1 MVLLLFGILGGC
13 GQKNEYVEPPPPTV
27 TVDKPFKQNV
37 TDYLEFTGTT
47 KAIET
52 VDIRARVEGFLES
65 AHFEEGTFVEK
76 GQLLYVIDP
85 KPYQATL
92 DEARATLENEKVKL
106 ARAEIEYQRRVK
118 LFEQKATSE
127 ADVVEWKAERDG
139 AKIAVAAARAAVEKA
154 RLDLGYTVIRAPIT
168 GRIGRHQVDVDNL
181 VGAGE
186 YTLLTTMTMYDP
198 IYAYF
203 SLNENDLLRVMQ
215 MARDK
220 GITVE
225 ESEKVPLELGLA
237 DESGYPHKGQLDF
250 ADLGLEP
257 GTGTMLLRG
266 LFPNPGPPYR
276 MIPGFFARVRMPIAE
291 RKNALLVT
299 ERALGIDQGGNYL
312 LVVNDQ
318 NVVEQRHVKV
328 GAVTEGKQV
337 IVEGLKGDE
346 WVVVKGLQRAIP
358 GAKVTP
364 EHAQPAKTA
373 SVTETA
379 SEPQEPHGDKTT
391 SPE

>member
-1 MVLLLFGILGGC
+1 MVLFLFGILCGC

-27 TVDKPFKQNV
+27 TVDKPFKRDV

-47 KAIET
+47 KAVET

-65 AHFEEGTFVEK
+65 AHFEEGTFLEK

-92 DEARATLENEKVKL
+92 DEAQATLENEKVKL
-106 ARAEIEYQRRVK
+106 ERAEIEYQRRVK

-139 AKIAVAAARAAVEKA
+139 AKVAVAAAQAAVEKA

-168 GRIGRHQVDVDNL
+168 GRIGRNQVDVDNL

-225 ESEKVPLELGLA
+225 ESEEVPLELGLA

-250 ADLGLEP
+250 ADLGLDP

-276 MIPGFFARVRMPIAE
+276 MIPGFFVRVRMPIAE
-291 RKNALLVT
+291 RENALLVT

-328 GAVTEGKQV
+328 GAVIEGKQV
-337 IVEGLKGDE
+337 ILEGLKGDE

-364 EHAQPAKTA
+364 EQARPA
-373 SVTETA
+373 ETA
-379 SEPQEPHGDKTT
+379 SIADPT
-391 SPE
+391 SET